1 MRFTPTAPNK
11 TPHLA
16 EYVALPVS
24 HLQEEAVHRLNEE
37 EDEDGREAVL
47 GQQPDNGREVEE
59 EKVDHQGGDEHGRRH
74 ERQAQPRKQK
84 VFLV

>member
-11 TPHLA
+11 TPNFV

-37 EDEDGREAVL
+37 EDEDSRKAVL
-47 GQQPDNGREVEE
+47 GQQPNNCREVEE
-59 EKVDHQGGDEHGRRH
+59 EEVDH
-74 ERQAQPRKQK
+74 
-84 VFLV
+84 